1 MPSSSL
7 FSQVLSALKSPQE
20 LDWLLLSSS
29 VESSVILEK
38 MTANTNT
45 KRCQEMTKI
54 TVNTGDTPLL
64 ERPSLQLQEK
74 TDAALDACLDCRFY
88 FIVVSVLRSVWLSLQ
103 TTSKDREVEFDVRTL
118 PFAYIILYSLSLSL
132 NGKED

>member
-1 MPSSSL
+1 
-7 FSQVLSALKSPQE
+7 
-20 LDWLLLSSS
+20 
-29 VESSVILEK
+29 
-38 MTANTNT
+38 
-45 KRCQEMTKI
+45 MTKI